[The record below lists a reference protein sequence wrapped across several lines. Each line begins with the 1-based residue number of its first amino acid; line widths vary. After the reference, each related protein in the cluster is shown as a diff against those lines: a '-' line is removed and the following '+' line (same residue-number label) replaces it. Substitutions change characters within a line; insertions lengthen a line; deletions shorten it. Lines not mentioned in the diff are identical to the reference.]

1 MMDARL
7 VSLAE
12 PHKRALVVGADD
24 EEGRWVIVCLYYFGC
39 WLGTRTQA
47 WHASSP
53 PTLTLLN
60 PPTP

>member
-24 EEGRWVIVCLYYFGC
+24 EEGRWVRDCVSVLFLIVG
-39 WLGTRTQA
+39 WAHAHTGGRGTPR
-47 WHASSP
+47 HH
-53 PTLTLLN
+53 TLTLLN
-60 PPTP
+60 P